1 MDDTSSNRAG
11 NFEEYRIDRIKAGSV
26 KLQPRMIDGERRRH
40 PIEFRFWL
48 DSSLVKSG
56 LSQRWLSQTIERE
69 EAYLD
74 EQGKP
79 RQRVLVRATAYSD
92 WRILQQIHRYGD
104 KAELVDPPELREKMR
119 QEEERVFKL

>member
-1 MDDTSSNRAG
+1 MQ
-11 NFEEYRIDRIKAGSV
+11 
-26 KLQPRMIDGERRRH
+26 LQPRLIDGKRRRR

-74 EQGKP
+74 AQGKL
-79 RQRVLVRATAYSD
+79 RQRILVRATAYSD

-104 KAELVDPPELREKMR
+104 KAELVDPPELREKMW
-119 QEEERVFKL
+119 QEVERVYKLYHKE